1 MTLSLLFSLLALAL
15 VRGTPIL
22 LASLGGVLSERAGIV
37 NIALEGEMTAGA
49 FAAALISFFT
59 RDPWIGALGGV
70 AVAAAVGF
78 ALGFAATRW
87 RVDQIVAGMGI
98 NLICTGG
105 AAFGLIFVFNQAG
118 VTPQV
123 PAINQALWPLVL
135 LGILLAAAL
144 QWVLS
149 RTPIGL
155 RLRACG
161 ENPHAARAAG
171 IDPLAMRLYASTIAG
186 ALAGLG
192 GVFLALGELNLYSDG
207 MIAGRGFIA
216 LAAVIFGRWTPLGA
230 AGVALI
236 FGLLEALQFAL
247 QGNIAWLPSDFLQA
261 LPYIAALIAL
271 LGASGRYRPPAAEG
285 KPYP

>member
-1 MTLSLLFSLLALAL
+1 MTIAVAVPLLALAL

-22 LASLGGVLSERAGIV
+22 LAALGGVLSERAGIV

-49 FAAALISFFT
+49 FTAALVSYFT
-59 RDPWIGALGGV
+59 QNAWIGALGGV
-70 AVAAAVGF
+70 IVAATVGLL
-78 ALGFAATRW
+78 LGYAAAYKRF
-87 RVDQIVAGMGI
+87 DQIVAGMGI
-98 NLICTGG
+98 NLICLGG

-123 PAINQALWPLVL
+123 PALNGALWPLVAL
-135 LGILLAAAL
+135 AVLLACIM
-144 QWVLS
+144 QWALS
-149 RTPIGL
+149 RSVLGL

-161 ENPHAARAAG
+161 ENPYAARAAG
-171 IDPLAMRLYASTIAG
+171 IDPLAIRLYASCVAG

-216 LAAVIFGRWTPLGA
+216 LAAVIFGRWTALGA
-230 AGVALI
+230 AGVALV
-236 FGLLEALQFAL
+236 FGFLEALQFAL
-247 QGNIAWLPSDFLQA
+247 QGATAWLPSDLVQA
-261 LPYIAALIAL
+261 LPYVAALVAL
-271 LGASGRYRPPAAEG
+271 LGAGGRYRPPAAEG

>member
-1 MTLSLLFSLLALAL
+1 MTLSLVLSLLALAL

-22 LASLGGVLSERAGIV
+22 LAALGGVLSERAGIV

-49 FAAALISFFT
+49 FAAALLSYFT
-59 RDPWIGALGGV
+59 RDPWIGAIGGV
-70 AVAAAVGF
+70 AVGAAVGF

-105 AAFGLIFVFNQAG
+105 AAFGLIYVFNQAG

-123 PAINQALWPLVL
+123 PAINQALWPMVV
-135 LGILLAAAL
+135 LGIALAAAL
-144 QWVLS
+144 QWAIA

-161 ENPHAARAAG
+161 ENPHAAHAAG
-171 IDPLAMRLYASTIAG
+171 IDPLAVRLYASSIAG
-186 ALAGLG
+186 GLAGLG

-261 LPYIAALIAL
+261 LPYIAALLAL

>member
-1 MTLSLLFSLLALAL
+1 MTLSLVLSLLALAL

-59 RDPWIGALGGV
+59 RDPWIGAIGGV
-70 AVAAAVGF
+70 AVGAAVGF
-78 ALGFAATRW
+78 VLGFAATRW

-123 PAINQALWPLVL
+123 PAINQALWPLVI
-135 LGILLAAAL
+135 LGILLAAVL
-144 QWVLS
+144 QWALS

-171 IDPLAMRLYASTIAG
+171 IDPLAVRLAASAIAG

>member
-1 MTLSLLFSLLALAL
+1 MTLSLVISLLALAL

-49 FAAALISFFT
+49 FAAALISYFT
-59 RDPWIGALGGV
+59 RDPWIGAIGGV
-70 AVAAAVGF
+70 AVGAGVGF

-123 PAINQALWPLVL
+123 PAINQALWPMVI
-135 LGILLAAAL
+135 LGIVLAAVL
-144 QWVLS
+144 QWAIA

-161 ENPHAARAAG
+161 ENPHAARSAG
-171 IDPLAMRLYASTIAG
+171 IDPLAVRLYASTIAG

-247 QGNIAWLPSDFLQA
+247 QGNVAWLPSDFLQA
-261 LPYIAALIAL
+261 LPYIAALLAL